1 MICAFAREGD
11 FARALGLF
19 RAMDLEGARPDRVTF
34 VAILDACGQ
43 SLAMELGMWI
53 HAELLAAGFQGEITI
68 STALVEMYGR
78 LGKIEDARR
87 AFDRAT
93 GIDGAGGDAVLWA
106 AMLAAYAIN
115 HSPSQAREFFENT
128 PPRRRSSVSWT
139 TMVTAYAR
147 AGDLH
152 AARQLFDQ
160 IPRKNNNVVA
170 WNSIITAY
178 AQSGHRRREAL
189 DLFRAMDLE
198 GIAPDSVTFT
208 AIIDSCSG
216 VAEGRIVH
224 SILTDEGRGWI
235 AHFAIQTALVAMY
248 GNFGHLREAK
258 LVFDDL
264 KHRDVKAWSSML
276 AAFALN
282 GHSHEAL
289 EIFHAMQLHG
299 FTPNSVTF
307 VSVLLACAHAGLL
320 SDVYSHFASLSA
332 DYAIAASL
340 DHYMCVVDALARSGR
355 LREAEDLIATMPY
368 EPDAVAWT
376 SLLSASTAAGDSHRA
391 GKAAEYV
398 YELDPTNAAPYTL
411 LSGLHLG
418 PARNAAS
425 SSSSSSSYSSSRLSD
440 HVTKTEDDSSCLSTL
455 NFCQF

>member
-1 MICAFAREGD
+1 MPERNTVSWNAMICAFAREGD

-43 SLAMELGMWI
+43 SLAMGLGMWI
-53 HAELLAAGFQGEITI
+53 HAELLTAGFQGEITI
-68 STALVEMYGR
+68 STAL
-78 LGKIEDARR
+78 
-87 AFDRAT
+87 
-93 GIDGAGGDAVLWA
+93 
-106 AMLAAYAIN
+106 
-115 HSPSQAREFFENT
+115 
-128 PPRRRSSVSWT
+128 
-139 TMVTAYAR
+139 
-147 AGDLH
+147 
-152 AARQLFDQ
+152 
-160 IPRKNNNVVA
+160 
-170 WNSIITAY
+170 
-178 AQSGHRRREAL
+178 
-189 DLFRAMDLE
+189 
-198 GIAPDSVTFT
+198 
-208 AIIDSCSG
+208 
-216 VAEGRIVH
+216 
-224 SILTDEGRGWI
+224 
-235 AHFAIQTALVAMY
+235 TALVAMY

-355 LREAEDLIATMPY
+355 LREAEDLIATMPF

-391 GKAAEYV
+391 RKAAEYV

-455 NFCQF
+455 NFCQI